1 VLDSGWDKTLKAI
14 GRYNLFLDARRHVR
28 YTPELKVM
36 VYESSMAGKQG
47 IITRVYKTDDVS
59 DNHAVLLEAIDGNA
73 YFIPLFYKPKAG
85 TGDIVAVAP
94 KKNEKGRLSA
104 VLYPVEEADCYKT
117 VIKNGYTAGYAR
129 ILRTQHRERSS

>member
-1 VLDSGWDKTLKAI
+1 
-14 GRYNLFLDARRHVR
+14 
-28 YTPELKVM
+28 M
-36 VYESSMAGKQG
+36 VYESAMGRKQG

-73 YFIPLFYKPKAG
+73 YFIPLFYKPDAG
-85 TGDIVAVAP
+85 TGGLVEVAP

-104 VLYPVEEADCYKT
+104 GLYPLEEADCYKT

-129 ILRTQHRERSS
+129 IVRTQHRERSS